1 MVSAATLH
9 PAVRRKA
16 LAKLP
21 RPPEH
26 DVVLR
31 PLGSGDARAL
41 IATSS
46 AQDFIEALFEDLQ
59 ASDWRS
65 RLDAMRRLRKGSDD
79 VLELSLPTHR
89 RFQLALFEA
98 HCVGPGKPRL
108 DPAKIRGSG
117 LVLRRVY
124 EATAGRLARRGKPM
138 ARPSTEKRREAWYKR
153 GKTVLG
159 WQKVDLP
166 EADPDPAK
174 AAVHPANAAL
184 RKAIAAKRGNGLQP
198 PAETVHGLYPA
209 PPEVCKAI
217 GRTVLFAVIPVA
229 SGETEDRPA
238 DPINYAALPADDRG
252 EMVAHLSGYLKAR
265 PERPL
270 PRAGQTLSKDWN
282 VLSGAT
288 RSIDEPLGMLG
299 TFLYQMRA
307 ELDAAGPGSAAARIM
322 QVLSEISLPTAEDQ
336 FGRVVACIDAAT
348 FVRRAIP
355 VLVLG
360 ESNPQGQAMPL
371 RWPAVDAAMGSR
383 LTDAALAC
391 LTEQHAARVGP
402 PEKFRDEQASFV
414 VRGFLR
420 VAGHDDCPDR
430 LIWSIESEPFRI
442 LPWWDG
448 EGPGTTI
455 SLPDIARLKK
465 VKPSVAFA
473 LPSGLANLLNGNMED
488 LAKGKGGST
497 SGPGIDWLCS
507 FSIPFITLCAFIVLN
522 IFLSLFDIVFRWML
536 FIKLCIPIPK
546 R

>member
-1 MVSAATLH
+1 MVTAATLH
-9 PAVRRKA
+9 PSARRKA

-21 RPPEH
+21 RQPGH

-31 PLGSGDARAL
+31 PLGGGDARAV

-46 AQDFIEALFEDLQ
+46 ARDFIEALFEDLQ

-65 RLDAMRRLRKGSDD
+65 RLAAMRRLRKGSDD
-79 VLELSLPTHR
+79 RLELSLPTHQ
-89 RFQLALFEA
+89 RFQLALLEA
-98 HCVGPGKPRL
+98 HCVQPGEPRL

-124 EATAGRLARRGKPM
+124 EAPADRLARRGKTQGP
-138 ARPSTEKRREAWYKR
+138 AAGEKRREAWYKR

-174 AAVHPANAAL
+174 AALHPANAAL
-184 RKAIAAKRGNGLQP
+184 RKVIAARRGGGLLP
-198 PAETVHGLYPA
+198 PAEVVHGLYPA

-238 DPINYAALPADDRG
+238 DPINYAALPADDRA
-252 EMVAHLSGYLKAR
+252 EMVAHLSGYLKSR

-288 RSIDEPLGMLG
+288 RSVDEPLGMMG
-299 TFLYQMRA
+299 TFLYQIMA
-307 ELDAAGPGSAAARIM
+307 ELDALGTGSGAARLL
-322 QVLSEISLPTAEDQ
+322 QVLSEIGLPTAEDQ
-336 FGRVVACIDAAT
+336 FGRVTASIDAAT

-360 ESNPQGQAMPL
+360 EGNPQGHTMPL
-371 RWPAVDAAMGSR
+371 RWPAVDEATGSR
-383 LTDAALAC
+383 LTEAALAC

-402 PEKFRDEQASFV
+402 PEKFRDEQASYV

-420 VAGHDDCPDR
+420 VTGHDDCPDR

-455 SLPDIARLKK
+455 ALPDIARLKK

-473 LPSGLANLLNGNMED
+473 LPAGLANLLNGNMEE

-522 IFLSLFDIVFRWML
+522 IFLSLFDIIFRWML

>member
-1 MVSAATLH
+1 MVGVATLH
-9 PAVRRKA
+9 PAARRKA

-21 RPPEH
+21 RQPEH

-31 PLGSGDARAL
+31 PLGGGDARAL

-59 ASDWRS
+59 SSDWRS
-65 RLDAMRRLRKGSDD
+65 RLSAMRRLRKGNDD

-98 HCVGPGKPRL
+98 HCVQPGEPRL
-108 DPAKIRGSG
+108 DPAKIHGSG
-117 LVLRRVY
+117 LVLRRVF
-124 EATAGRLARRGKPM
+124 ETPADRLARRGKPM
-138 ARPSTEKRREAWYKR
+138 VQPSTEKRREAWFKR

-166 EADPDPAK
+166 QADPDPAR
-174 AAVHPANAAL
+174 AALHPANAAL
-184 RKAIAAKRGNGLQP
+184 RKMIAARRGSGLLP

-252 EMVAHLSGYLKAR
+252 EMVLHLSGYLKTR
-265 PERPL
+265 PERPM

-288 RSIDEPLGMLG
+288 LTVDEPLGTLG
-299 TFLYQMRA
+299 TFLYQLTA
-307 ELDAAGPGSAAARIM
+307 ELDVAGSASGAARLM
-322 QVLSEISLPTAEDQ
+322 QVLAEISLPSTEDQ
-336 FGRVVACIDAAT
+336 FGRVTASIDAAT

-360 ESNPQGQAMPL
+360 ESNPQGYTMPL
-371 RWPAVDAAMGSR
+371 RWPAVDQATGTR

-402 PEKFRDEQASFV
+402 PEKFRDEQASYV

-420 VAGHDDCPDR
+420 IAGHDQCPDR
-430 LIWSIESEPFRI
+430 LVWSIESEPFRI

-473 LPSGLANLLNGNMED
+473 LPSGIANLLNGNMD
-488 LAKGKGGST
+488 KLAKGDGNT
-497 SGPGIDWLCS
+497 NGPGIDWLCS

-522 IFLSLFDIVFRWML
+522 IFLSLFDIIFRWML